1 MIKHFYRFLK
11 ENDAYHL
18 FKQKYRGGYE
28 DLYLFIKTS
37 CINILYYVYDVID
50 IYGELYHF
58 WIDIDRKWMIYIY
71 NNNLYGTPQTCRKT
85 EVIDYIEDIFH
96 DRNSIQDKEIVN
108 EVIKIL
114 KNENSI
120 CLLELKKEEEL
131 KEAMV

>member
-18 FKQKYRGGYE
+18 FKQKYRGDYE
-28 DLYLFIKTS
+28 DLYSFIKTS
-37 CINILYYVYDVID
+37 RINVLYYVLDVID
-50 IYGELYHF
+50 IYGELYNF
-58 WIDIDRKWMIYIY
+58 WMDIDRKWMIYIY
-71 NNNLYGTPQTCRKT
+71 NNNLYGTPQTCRK
-85 EVIDYIEDIFH
+85 IDIIEYIEDIFH
-96 DRNSIQDKEIVN
+96 DRNGIQNKEIVN
-108 EVIKIL
+108 EVIRIL